1 MSEGFSISMVVD
13 SNYYISFL
21 FNRLLKV
28 NLPILPNPLMATFV
42 IFLKVKMSKKI
53 ALIYAKIKVVSHIV
67 CLTRGYPLLT
77 SHQL

>member
-42 IFLKVKMSKKI
+42 IFLNVKMSKKI
-53 ALIYAKIKVVSHIV
+53 TLIYAKINSSS
-67 CLTRGYPLLT
+67 LEYYDLF
-77 SHQL
+77 